1 MNNLF
6 NQFQTFIQNPMSF
19 ISKLNIPQ
27 QYMNN
32 PNDVIQY
39 LMNTGRLSQ
48 EQYNQAVSKAKE
60 LENNPMFKQFFKR

>member
-6 NQFQTFIQNPMSF
+6 NQFQTFMQNPMSF